1 MAARDVRQIVHEFR
15 RRGVHDR
22 REAS

>member
-1 MAARDVRQIVHEFR
+1 MAARDVEDLVHEFR